1 MSIKA
6 RLVAVISLLVA
17 LAFVV
22 IGIVTVT
29 QTKANMIN
37 RVDATLVQ
45 ASDRGGH
52 SPSGGGPDESNPS
65 SQRSNATLVL
75 DSQGNVIHSDPSGFG
90 DTPDPLPDVSHI
102 PLSSIGEHRSRYFTV
117 GAVGSSDLTY
127 RVLVQSSPDGGYLAV
142 AAPLNDVNST
152 VRNLVLVILLASVI
166 VLAGVVLVVWYVV
179 WHGLRPIDNMID
191 TAGLIA
197 SGDLSQRVDYGTSN
211 NEVGKL
217 GQALNE
223 MLAQVET
230 SFQYKERSERRL
242 RQFVADAAHE
252 LRTPLTSIRGY
263 AELFRS
269 GAASD
274 PATLERTMM
283 RIESE
288 STRMGKL
295 VEDLLLLARLDQG
308 RSLRHDPVDLTRV
321 VENAV
326 SDARVVEPDRP
337 ITLEAPARVMVIGDA
352 DRLKQVIDN
361 LLANA
366 RVHTEHGKPVDV
378 RIERQGSEA
387 IASVKD
393 SGPGISDAD
402 LERIFDRFYRV
413 DTARTRERGG
423 TGLGL
428 SIVASIVEAHG
439 GRVSVSSKPGEGA
452 IFSFALPLA
461 TDSREPAP
469 GVFVSTGVARD

>member
-6 RLVAVISLLVA
+6 RLVAIISLLVA

-52 SPSGGGPDESNPS
+52 SPSGDGRDESYPS
-65 SQRSNATLVL
+65 SQRSNATLIL

-102 PLSSIGEHRSRYFTV
+102 PLNSIGEHHSQYFTV

-127 RVLVQSSPDGGYLAV
+127 RILVQSGSDGGYLAV
-142 AAPLNDVNST
+142 AAPLNDINST
-152 VRNLVLVILLASVI
+152 VRNLILVILMTSVA
-166 VLAGVVLVVWYVV
+166 VLAGIVLVVWYVV

-197 SGDLSQRVDYGTSN
+197 SGDLSQRVDNEATS

-217 GQALNE
+217 GHALND
-223 MLAQVET
+223 MLTQIET
-230 SFQYKERSERRL
+230 SFQVKERSERRL

-308 RSLRHDPVDLTRV
+308 RSLRSEPVNLVKV

-337 ITLEAPARVMVIGDA
+337 ITFDAPATVMVTGDA

-378 RIERQGSEA
+378 AIEREGSEA
-387 IASVKD
+387 VVSVKD
-393 SGPGISDAD
+393 SGPGISAVD

-428 SIVASIVEAHG
+428 SIVASIIQAHG
-439 GRVSVSSKPGEGA
+439 GRVSVSSQSGEGA
-452 IFSFALPLA
+452 TFSFALPLA
-461 TDSREPAP
+461 ANTTSPEPVAAP
-469 GVFVSTGVARD
+469 ATFARG